1 MLKLNKAAAPGSSV
15 MTKTFSFAC
24 IHFTVAFTV
33 GYLMTGSIAVGG
45 ALALVEPLCN
55 TVAYYLHERGWAA
68 HERRKAVAGE
78 EEPVGGT
85 AVPA

>member
-1 MLKLNKAAAPGSSV
+1 

-55 TVAYYLHERGWAA
+55 TVAYHLHERAWAA
-68 HERRKAVAGE
+68 HEHRKAQAAQA
-78 EEPVGGT
+78 EPADGT